1 VTRLSIRR
9 SRCQVCQHAE
19 RHKIEALRVG
29 GSTLEELAKRFGIH
43 KDSLHRHMRTH
54 VSAETKISYLAGP
67 AKLQDLANLA
77 ADENKSLIEYL
88 GILRSILIGQ
98 LDRSAQRDKPYEVER
113 VAGRVLDVLREI
125 GRLTGEVS
133 AIASQTFIQTNNFNV
148 LNSPEF
154 IDLQTGLLQLC
165 AAHPEV
171 RPDVLTLFRQ
181 LGEKHSPKLIE
192 SVAAE

>member
-1 VTRLSIRR
+1 LWRHTRN
-9 SRCQVCQHAE
+9 
-19 RHKIEALRVG
+19 
-29 GSTLEELAKRFGIH
+29 
-43 KDSLHRHMRTH
+43 H

-88 GILRSILIGQ
+88 AILRSILIGQ

-113 VAGRVLDVLREI
+113 VAGRILDVLREI

-133 AIASQTFIQTNNFNV
+133 AIASQTFIQNNFSV

-154 IDLQTGLLQLC
+154 IDLQTGFLEHRLMF
-165 AAHPEV
+165 ATP
-171 RPDVLTLFRQ
+171 
-181 LGEKHSPKLIE
+181 
-192 SVAAE
+192 